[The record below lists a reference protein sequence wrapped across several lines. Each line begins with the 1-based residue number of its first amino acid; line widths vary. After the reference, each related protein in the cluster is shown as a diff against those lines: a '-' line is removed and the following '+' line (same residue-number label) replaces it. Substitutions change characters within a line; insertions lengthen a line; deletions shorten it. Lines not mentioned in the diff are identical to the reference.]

1 MAEHGSAEYATAPG
15 NDMPAHENTYTT
27 FLHFAL
33 VGTIHVICLVL
44 ALAIGGVMGHWFIA
58 LPVFLIALIGA
69 IPALMMNSTT
79 PSYISFALCFLIFV
93 FASTMP
99 AVH

>member
-1 MAEHGSAEYATAPG
+1 MADHGKVEYATAPG
-15 NDMPAHENTYTT
+15 NDMPAHEETYTT
-27 FLHFAL
+27 FLHFSL
-33 VGTIHVICLVL
+33 VGTLHVICLVF

-58 LPVFLIALIGA
+58 LPVFLIAIIGA
-69 IPALMMNSTT
+69 VPALMMNSTT
-79 PSYISFALCFLIFV
+79 PSYISFAVSFLIFV